1 MALIG
6 QMRHRLVVEN
16 PTASA
21 DGDGG
26 YSDSYAAAA
35 PSPVW
40 ASVEPATP
48 GVIEQQVGNR
58 IEAPITHIVT
68 LRYHAGVTT
77 RTRFTFGSRRL
88 FVRGLQKMHEV
99 GEWLVCSC
107 EEFV

>member
-16 PTASA
+16 PANTA

-26 YSDSYAAAA
+26 YSEAYTAAS

-40 ASVEPATP
+40 ASIEPATP
-48 GVIEQQVGNR
+48 SVVEQQVGNR

-68 LRYHAGVTT
+68 MRWHLGVTT
-77 RTRFTFGSRRL
+77 RTRLTFGSRRF
-88 FVRGLQKMHEV
+88 FVRGLQKINEV